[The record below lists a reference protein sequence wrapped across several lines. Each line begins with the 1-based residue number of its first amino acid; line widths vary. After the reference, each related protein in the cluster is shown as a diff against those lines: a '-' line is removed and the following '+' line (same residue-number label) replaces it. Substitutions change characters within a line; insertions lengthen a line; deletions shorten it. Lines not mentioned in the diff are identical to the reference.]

1 MNDPA
6 DGVRHGVVAVIER
19 DGRWLMIR
27 RGEGVIA
34 PGYWCFPGGGIE
46 AGETPELALVREIR
60 EEIGMDVRPE
70 RVIFRWQRPDGK
82 LMLEWWRASFSDERQ
97 EPRLSPDEVAEIRW
111 VTLAELKTLR
121 PALESNH
128 IFLEHFE
135 KVHKRRSRG

>member
-1 MNDPA
+1 MSESLG
-6 DGVRHGVVAVIER
+6 GVQHGVVAVIER

-46 AGETPELALVREIR
+46 AGETAEQALIREIR
-60 EEIGMDVRPE
+60 EEVGLDVRPE

-82 LMLEWWRASFSDERQ
+82 LMLQWWRASLSDEQQ
-97 EPRLSPDEVAEIRW
+97 EPQLSPHEVAEIRW
-111 VTLAELKTLR
+111 VTLTELKTLQ
-121 PALESNH
+121 PALESNR

-135 KVHKRRSRG
+135 KVEESF